1 MSAYGLIVDLSQ
13 LRHRR
18 GDIPLS
24 WFRRA
29 CKRNEV
35 RRSEMKPLLMSLGF
49 IDSFTFPMAN
59 LTPKLELATYDAW
72 RRKGRQV
79 QRGEFHVGRSYI
91 EDACLF
97 SNWQTDTP
105 ERAALI
111 ARGVVAY
118 TTEEPSD
125 GR

>member
-1 MSAYGLIVDLSQ
+1 MSAYGLIVELSQ

-29 CKRNEV
+29 CKRNGV
-35 RRSEMKPLLMSLGF
+35 HRSEMKQVLIKLGF
-49 IDSFTFPMAN
+49 IDSFTFPMTN
-59 LTPKLELATYDAW
+59 LTPKLQLASYEAW
-72 RRKGRQV
+72 KRKGRQV
-79 QRGEFHVGRSYI
+79 QRGEFHVGRSYS

-97 SNWQTDTP
+97 SNWQVDTP
-105 ERAALI
+105 ERDVLI
-111 ARGVVAY
+111 AHGVVTY
-118 TTEEPSD
+118 TLEGPTN